1 MSLMRQLRDEHDQ
14 IRRRLNEWD
23 DLLVE
28 LESGVGTFAALRLKE
43 EAQWVRLEVMPHLD
57 AEEAVI
63 FPLLS
68 ERAPEA
74 SVTLRRLSDDH
85 IQLRELIAQLTELAW
100 KRQLGAAS
108 NSQAQELLKT
118 FRWRLLDHLAR
129 EDGALF
135 PLLLQNL
142 TTDEDAQLLQRW
154 QEQIVSATSQPVP
167 NLQSPVPSPTLADLN
182 GHIHAWLDEWLL
194 RHLEALTALDL
205 EVTKHLWRKFA
216 DALIAHAQVED
227 SVALPV
233 YERLG
238 NFPEGGQPSL
248 FDAEHKGIER
258 MLRSLAQRLES
269 LSPNDPS
276 LRRRIVVNL
285 DRYMLFRHLIEHH
298 TLREQN
304 IFYPLLDEK
313 VEADEKERIKEA
325 LQNAMPSEF
334 ARWKVTANF
343 SLRRARKHKE
353 VSSDEVSGSV
363 DARTSRH

>member
-1 MSLMRQLRDEHDQ
+1 MSLARQLRDEHDR
-14 IRRRLNEWD
+14 IRRRLREWD

-28 LESGVGTFAALRLKE
+28 LESGIGTFAALRLKE
-43 EAQWVRLEVMPHLD
+43 EAHWVRSEVLPHLET
-57 AEEAVI
+57 EESVV

-74 SVTLRRLSDDH
+74 SATLRRLSDDH
-85 IQLRELIAQLTELAW
+85 AQLRELVAQLTELAW
-100 KRQLGAAS
+100 KRQLGTAT

-118 FRWRLLDHLAR
+118 LRWRLLDHIAR
-129 EDGALF
+129 EDGALS
-135 PLLLQNL
+135 PLLLQTL
-142 TTDEDAQLLQRW
+142 SADEDAELFQRW
-154 QEQIVSATSQPVP
+154 QKQIASVTSQPVP
-167 NLQSPVPSPTLADLN
+167 EPQSPTLTDLN
-182 GHIHAWLDEWLL
+182 GRIHAWLDECLL

-205 EVTKHLWRKFA
+205 EAAKRWWRKFS
-216 DALIAHAQVED
+216 DALMAHAQVED

-258 MLRSLAQRLES
+258 MLRSLTQRLEN
-269 LSPNDPS
+269 LSPDDPS
-276 LRRRIVVNL
+276 LRRRIVVSF

-313 VEADEKERIKEA
+313 VDADEKERIKAA
-325 LQNAMPSEF
+325 LQNAMPPDF
-334 ARWKVTANF
+334 MR
-343 SLRRARKHKE
+343 
-353 VSSDEVSGSV
+353 
-363 DARTSRH
+363 

>member
-1 MSLMRQLRDEHDQ
+1 VSLTRQLRDEHDR
-14 IRRRLNEWD
+14 IRRRLRDWD

-43 EAQWVRLEVMPHLD
+43 EAHWVRSEVLPHLD
-57 AEEAVI
+57 AEESIV
-63 FPLLS
+63 FSLLS
-68 ERAPEA
+68 ERAPDA
-74 SVTLRRLSDDH
+74 SATLRRLSDDH
-85 IQLRELIAQLTELAW
+85 AQLRELIAQLTELAW
-100 KRQLGAAS
+100 RRQLGTAT

-118 FRWRLLDHLAR
+118 LRWRLLDHIAR
-129 EDGALF
+129 EDGALP
-135 PLLLQNL
+135 PLLLQTL
-142 TTDEDAQLLQRW
+142 SADEDAELLQRW
-154 QEQIVSATSQPVP
+154 QEQIASVTSQLVSDP
-167 NLQSPVPSPTLADLN
+167 QSPVPSLTLTDLN
-182 GHIHAWLDEWLL
+182 GRIHAWLDECLL

-205 EVTKHLWRKFA
+205 EAAKRWWRKFS
-216 DALIAHAQVED
+216 DALMAHAQVED

-258 MLRSLAQRLES
+258 MLRSLTQRLES

-313 VEADEKERIKEA
+313 VDADEKERIKAA
-325 LQNAMPSEF
+325 LQNAIPPDFQKCE
-334 ARWKVTANF
+334 VTGDAE
-343 SLRRARKHKE
+343 RAH
-353 VSSDEVSGSV
+353 
-363 DARTSRH
+363 HC